1 MEDNLREDLNLEN
14 ENYHSED
21 EGCMV
26 LQSDEEVVETQPV
39 KNSLTWWIGM
49 IAIAAYNFLLGAA
62 VNEVLDPAWCTVI
75 AGALSAIM
83 TYCNINNP
91 GIKGR
96 LTP

>member
-1 MEDNLREDLNLEN
+1 MEDLKNANFVADFEEN
-14 ENYHSED
+14 DPENSACYA
-21 EGCMV
+21 
-26 LQSDEEVVETQPV
+26 LQSDEEIVETQPV
-39 KNSLTWWIGM
+39 KNSFTWWVGM